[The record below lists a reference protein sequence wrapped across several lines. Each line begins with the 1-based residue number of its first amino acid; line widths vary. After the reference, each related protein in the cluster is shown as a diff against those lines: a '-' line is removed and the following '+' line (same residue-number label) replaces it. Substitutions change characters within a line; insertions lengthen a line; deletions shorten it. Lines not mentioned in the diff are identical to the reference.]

1 MRNNL
6 TSILPL
12 VFQCGVANS
21 AAPPACTDDTKRNYN
36 GTGVQA
42 PGFTWGGGP
51 MRGVNI
57 GGW

>member
-1 MRNNL
+1 MRHNL
-6 TSILPL
+6 LSVLLL
-12 VFQCGVANS
+12 VFQYGVAKS
-21 AAPPACTDDTKRNYN
+21 AAAHVNDADAKRTYN